1 MIRLLFVCLGN
12 ICRSPLA
19 EGLVKH
25 HAEKQGILD
34 RLEIDSA
41 GTGAWHIG
49 NPPDQRSIAVA
60 KKHGLD
66 ISGQRARKIK
76 VEDFDLYDYLFAM
89 DNSNLNDLI
98 SLSPHEHHGKIR
110 LFTHYD
116 DSQKGQEVPDPYY
129 NDGFDGVYA
138 MVDHA
143 AEQLI
148 LHLKETHFGDGY
160 T

>member
-19 EGLVKH
+19 EGLVIH
-25 HAEKQGILD
+25 HAKQQGILD

-49 NPPDQRSIAVA
+49 NPPDSRSIAVA
-60 KKHGLD
+60 EKHGVD
-66 ISGQRARKIK
+66 ISGQKARKIK
-76 VEDFDLYDYLFAM
+76 QDDFDLYDYLFAM
-89 DNSNLNDLI
+89 DKSNLADLR
-98 SLSPHEHHGKIR
+98 SLSPDEHHGKIR
-110 LFTHYD
+110 LFTHYGEG
-116 DSQKGQEVPDPYY
+116 QKDQEVPDPYY
-129 NDGFDGVYA
+129 DDGFDDVYA
-138 MVDHA
+138 MIDHA
-143 AEQLI
+143 AEQLV